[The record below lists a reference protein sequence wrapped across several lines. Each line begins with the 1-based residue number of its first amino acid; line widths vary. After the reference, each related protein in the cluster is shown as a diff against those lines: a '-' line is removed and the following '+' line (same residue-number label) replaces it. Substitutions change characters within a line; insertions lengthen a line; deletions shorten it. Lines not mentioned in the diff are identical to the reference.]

1 MGKGADIY
9 SASKRV
15 DDEFPYEPVGVFRL
29 LKEIH
34 RLDARLVP
42 GADYDTAVIIRDLK
56 DALDSPV
63 LTVRQRQVVA
73 LYFFAQI
80 GEVAAADLLNTAQ
93 PAVFRLIQDSVKRLA
108 GALKNPRPP
117 KYYRYKV
124 KPFENRRPL
133 FVWLNAVGSGAAPIY
148 EVPREVM
155 DDILLWMA
163 ENGEEKSQ
171 EVLRQRREGPPEVR
185 TVYENPEDEYPVLTP
200 RQMQYRN
207 AKEVSTAEV
216 KPKFDAAGWKKSQV
230 KDQKTGEWIGHKKKI
245 YTFLR

>member
-9 SASKRV
+9 STSKRV

-56 DALDSPV
+56 DALDGPG
-63 LTVRQRQVVA
+63 LTTRQRQVMA
-73 LYFFAQI
+73 LYFFTSSTMEEVGGII
-80 GEVAAADLLNTAQ
+80 GVGKDVVKVTLDEALERVAKQMKSRKSITFKGRA
-93 PAVFRLIQDSVKRLA
+93 
-108 GALKNPRPP
+108 
-117 KYYRYKV
+117 V

-133 FVWLNAVGSGAAPIY
+133 FTWLNAVGSGEAPVY
-148 EVPREVM
+148 DVPGAVM
-155 DDILLWMA
+155 TDLLMWLD
-163 ENGEEKSQ
+163 EHGNEKAQ

-185 TVYENPEDEYPVLTP
+185 EFYENPEDEYQVLTP

-216 KPKFDAAGWKKSQV
+216 RPKFDAAGAKKSPV
-230 KDQKTGEWIGHKKKI
+230 KDQKTGEWVGRKKKI
-245 YTFLR
+245 YIFPR